1 MRNVARP
8 GGSLPGDLSEKQT
21 DELAVARAYFGLS
34 VEDRANATKAEF
46 KAYKLASVKVAL
58 ERLFGGKCAYCE
70 SVYDSTAP
78 VDIEHYRPKGRVQEA
93 PDHDGYW
100 WLAADWDNL
109 LPSCIDCNRRRR
121 QPTPRS
127 GVDLA
132 EMQSNPR
139 STATVTSTGK
149 KDAFPLA
156 DERTRARGERDDIAQ
171 ERPLLLNPCVD
182 RPEEV
187 LDFTFHP
194 DIGASI
200 VYARGGAVPAEAMN
214 PVGGDVAG
222 DQIRAHAEASE
233 LDLVAAMSIHTYGL
247 NRVGLVQARTRVVR
261 QLQFLAGLVVDLDEM
276 VAQVEG
282 SAASEEVKKLVISK
296 TSGMQDRILQEMRS
310 MTEPTEPYS
319 ATAKAWV
326 DKFLAMAERP

>member
-1 MRNVARP
+1 MRSIARP
-8 GGSLPGDLSEKQT
+8 SGSLPADLSEKQRE
-21 DELAVARAYFGLS
+21 ELDQARAYFGLS
-34 VEDRANATKAEF
+34 AQDRATARKAQF
-46 KAYKLASVKVAL
+46 KAYKLASVKVGL
-58 ERLFGGKCAYCE
+58 EKLFGGKCAYCE

-78 VDIEHYRPKGRVQEA
+78 VDVEHYRPKGRVQEA

-121 QPTPRS
+121 QPTPKP

-132 EMQSNPR
+132 EMHSDLR
-139 STATVTSTGK
+139 ATTAITSTGK

-156 DERTRARGERDDIAQ
+156 DEGRRARGEGDDIGR
-171 ERPLLLNPCVD
+171 ESPLLLNPCID
-182 RPEEV
+182 RPEDV

-194 DIGASI
+194 HVGASI
-200 VYARGGAVPAEAMN
+200 VYAKGDATPADAMN
-214 PVGGDVAG
+214 PVGADVDG
-222 DQIRAHAEASE
+222 EEVRRHADESE
-233 LDLVAAMSIHTYGL
+233 IDLVAAMSIHTYGL

-276 VAQVEG
+276 VAQVEA
-282 SAASEEVKKLVISK
+282 SAASDDVKQLVLTKS
-296 TSGMQDRILQEMRS
+296 SAMQDRILREVRA
-310 MTEPTEPYS
+310 MTEPTQPYS

-326 DKFLAMAERP
+326 DEFLSLGGMS